1 MHQKPQCHECMGTDL
16 NMKATATKVQI
27 LLKLFHLLMHLFSP
41 LPVLGSPTPSSIPA
55 GNSAHSSEALSDF
68 QCSSKNCLLLH
79 STQKSLRCCC
89 FSSVCPSVTLSLS
102 LSDRRSGY
110 RIWPFFSPSPTIF
123 NLRNAQVVWSGC
135 VTGSGYKSVVINT

>member
-16 NMKATATKVQI
+16 NMKATATQVQI
-27 LLKLFHLLMHLFSP
+27 LLKLILLLMHLFSP

-68 QCSSKNCLLLH
+68 QCSSKNCLLHH

-89 FSSVCPSVTLSLS
+89 FSSVCPSVTLSL
-102 LSDRRSGY
+102 RSAQ
-110 RIWPFFSPSPTIF
+110 RISYLAFFLPFSHDIQPPQCSSCVVG
-123 NLRNAQVVWSGC
+123 LRERQWV
-135 VTGSGYKSVVINT
+135 

>member
-1 MHQKPQCHECMGTDL
+1 MRQKPQCHECMGADL

-27 LLKLFHLLMHLFSP
+27 LLKLILLLMHLFSP

-102 LSDRRSGY
+102 LRSAQ
-110 RIWPFFSPSPTIF
+110 RISYLAFFLPFSHDIQPPQCSSCVVR
-123 NLRNAQVVWSGC
+123 LRERQWV
-135 VTGSGYKSVVINT
+135 

>member
-16 NMKATATKVQI
+16 NMKATATKVEI
-27 LLKLFHLLMHLFSP
+27 LLKLFHLLMHLFS
-41 LPVLGSPTPSSIPA
+41 LFPVPGSPTPSSIPA

-102 LSDRRSGY
+102 PIGAADIVFGL
-110 RIWPFFSPSPTIF
+110 FSPLLPRYSTSAM
-123 NLRNAQVVWSGC
+123 LKLCGRVA
-135 VTGSGYKSVVINT
+135 